1 MLLRNCSFPQSTI
14 LCLQIVFVPLRK
26 LMRIVL
32 LRPQLLSIVCWH
44 TATEAFP
51 GVAIAKS
58 DLISFDEDQ
67 LLAVID
73 ASRTWVSRR
82 ADELS
87 IRNDMLPS
95 LNGDFCFCRSRA
107 THPVPRGLTLN
118 EHESGSRP
126 GATGGSGSSSI
137 SIRSGGGGDG
147 MLLRTCFCFPDY

>member
-1 MLLRNCSFPQSTI
+1 
-14 LCLQIVFVPLRK
+14 
-26 LMRIVL
+26 MRIVL

-95 LNGDFCFCRSRA
+95 LNGDLQIACNASCSTWVDF
-107 THPVPRGLTLN
+107 
-118 EHESGSRP
+118 E
-126 GATGGSGSSSI
+126 
-137 SIRSGGGGDG
+137 
-147 MLLRTCFCFPDY
+147 